1 MKWTLLNTPKT
12 NLKPM
17 GLKDIAARLEK
28 LGHRRPVATDE
39 VFRTGSCP
47 IDVCQS
53 IWQRYISLR
62 SRGVVEPFWSSNRPH
77 KTRMYHLGAQI
88 LKEYSC
94 GAAGSARDMVSI
106 ERATRDLSHTWDTV
120 S

>member
-1 MKWTLLNTPKT
+1 
-12 NLKPM
+12 M
-17 GLKDIAARLEK
+17 GLKNIAARLEK
-28 LGHRRPVATDE
+28 LSNKRTVGTEV
-39 VFRTGSCP
+39 VFRTGSCT

-62 SRGVVEPFWSSNRPH
+62 SRGLLEPFWCSNRPH

-94 GAAGSARDMVSI
+94 GAAGKARDMVR
-106 ERATRDLSHTWDTV
+106 ETV
-120 S
+120 LVLACTQPH